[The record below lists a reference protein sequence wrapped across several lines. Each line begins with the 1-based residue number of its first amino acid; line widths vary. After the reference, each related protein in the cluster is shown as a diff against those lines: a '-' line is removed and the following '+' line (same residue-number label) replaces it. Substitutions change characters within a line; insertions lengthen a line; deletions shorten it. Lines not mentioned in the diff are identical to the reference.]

1 MINRGNNMDKKRVL
15 IVDDEKDLCRILKLN
30 LEDTDKYEVLTLS
43 TPRDILSHVQSFKPD
58 VILLDLLMPELN
70 GIEACEMLNKSPVDG
85 KKIPIII
92 ISALDKDEDKIRA
105 YKKGASDYLV
115 KPVERDELIAKIEN
129 ILQRGKG

>member
-1 MINRGNNMDKKRVL
+1 MDKKRVL